1 MQQGEI
7 GTQLHS
13 FKESRLEN
21 VEKSATNVE
30 ASEGTSAEIMV
41 HMPKNVKNQRKCL
54 KSLTGTSKKKQHIR
68 SSLGSPSN
76 GIEVIVALNPLFL
89 SLNFVFQIDLNLL
102 LYKKIRSSSLDNGC

>member
-30 ASEGTSAEIMV
+30 ALEGTSAEIMV
-41 HMPKNVKNQRKCL
+41 HTPKNVKNQRKRL

-76 GIEVIVALNPLFL
+76 GNKVTVALNPFFL
-89 SLNFVFQIDLNLL
+89 SLNSVFEIDLNLL
-102 LYKKIRSSSLDNGC
+102 SYKKIRSSS